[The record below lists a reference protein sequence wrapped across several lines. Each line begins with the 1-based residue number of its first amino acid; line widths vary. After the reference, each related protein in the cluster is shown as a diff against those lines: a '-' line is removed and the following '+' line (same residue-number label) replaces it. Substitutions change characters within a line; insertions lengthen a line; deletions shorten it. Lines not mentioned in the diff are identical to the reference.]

1 MGNNRIIWILTIFI
15 FLITMF
21 ISNVGALVEKKSL
34 NELTISS
41 ENIIV
46 GNVLKKESYW
56 KDGNIFTN
64 IIISANSHIKGR
76 NDSQFV
82 VQIPGGTVGNV
93 HADVSDVP
101 PFEDNE
107 EVVLFLKG
115 NGIEGWSQGKYTIKD
130 NNIKETGESAIRFI
144 NNIRQ
149 NLSSSPYTT
158 SDPTYTTSDPTY
170 TTHDSD
176 KSQNIKNELTTIPH
190 ITGITPNSGPAKA
203 TELGSSVA
211 SSDSTQVTITGY
223 GFGST
228 NGYVTFWRGGTINY
242 DATIISWTDTKIVA
256 KIPGAISSYPKP
268 DGTGNVEVFTNIG
281 TPSDNYGNF
290 GVTYSY
296 GGGKW
301 PENKTTYVINPN
313 AIGVTDE
320 IAAIQAS
327 ADTWNSTNASFKF
340 VYGGTT
346 SKTTVSMDGENSIIW
361 VNNDIGAIATTTT
374 WWYETDTK
382 TIVESDI
389 MFNDYDYNWGTDG
402 SPSKMDI
409 QTIATHELGHEL
421 QLLDLYGDIDSKKTM
436 YGYASAGNIKRV
448 LSKDDITGITEIY
461 GFAIP
466 LDKIAPTTILT
477 GAIEGYTY
485 NNEVTITLNATDNIE
500 GSGVKD
506 IGYAINGGTMNIYST
521 PFVVNN
527 IGNNTVTYQSIDNVG
542 NIENEKKINFTISN
556 ISILSYYR
564 ELNLYPNIVETKDL
578 LEAADNWRNDIVP
591 PGFSVPLTTIQLL
604 ALADE
609 WRVT

>member
-1 MGNNRIIWILTIFI
+1 MGNNRILWTLTIFI
-15 FLITMF
+15 FLITIS

-46 GNVLKKESYW
+46 GSVLKKESYW

-76 NDSQFV
+76 NDGQFT

-93 HADVSDVP
+93 HAEVSDVP

-107 EVVLFLKG
+107 DVVLFLKG
-115 NGIEGWSQGKYTIKD
+115 NRIEGWDQGKYTIKD
-130 NNIKETGESAIRFI
+130 SKIRETGQSATEFV

-149 NLSSSPYTT
+149 NLSGSSD
-158 SDPTYTTSDPTY
+158 STYTTL
-170 TTHDSD
+170 DSD
-176 KSQNIKNELTTIPH
+176 KIQNVKNENQNYGTLAIMPH
-190 ITGITPNSGPAKA
+190 ITSITPNYGPAKA
-203 TELGSSVA
+203 AGLGSSVA
-211 SSDSTQVTITGY
+211 SSDSTQVTIIGY

-228 NGYVTFWRGGTINY
+228 KGNVTFWRGGTIDY
-242 DATIISWTDTKIVA
+242 DATIISWTDNNIVA

-268 DGTGNVEVFTNIG
+268 DGNGNVEVFTNIG
-281 TPSDNYGNF
+281 IPSDNYGNF

-301 PENKTTYVINPN
+301 PKNKTTYVINPN
-313 AIGVTDE
+313 AIGVTDG
-320 IAAIQAS
+320 IAAIQA
-327 ADTWNSTNASFKF
+327 AANTWNSANASFEF

-346 SKTTVSMDGENSIIW
+346 SKTNISMDGENSIIW
-361 VNNDIGAIATTTT
+361 VNNDIGPIATTTT
-374 WWYETDTK
+374 WWYETDDK

-389 MFNDYDYNWGTDG
+389 VFNDYDYNWGTDG

-421 QLLDLYGDIDSKKTM
+421 QLLDLYGDIDSKKIM
-436 YGYASAGNIKRV
+436 YGYASVGNIKRV
-448 LSKDDITGITEIY
+448 LNKDDVTGITEIY

-466 LDKIAPTTILT
+466 LDKIAPITILT
-477 GAIEGYTY
+477 GAIEGHTY
-485 NNEVTITLNATDNIE
+485 NNEVTITLNATDNVG
-500 GSGVKD
+500 GSGIKD
-506 IGYAINGGTMNIYST
+506 IGYAINGGIMNIYSF
-521 PFVVNN
+521 PFGVNST
-527 IGNNTVTYQSIDNVG
+527 GNNTITYQSIDNVG
-542 NIENEKKINFTISN
+542 NIENEKTINFTISN

-578 LEAADNWRNDIVP
+578 LKAADHWRNDIVP
-591 PGFSVPLTTIQLL
+591 SGFSVPLTTVQLL